1 MARKPSVKFK
11 FGGLSCVLLL
21 GILRTLDRE
30 QACFN
35 VYRQGMTFATQHEMR
50 LSYGFG
56 LKGTRWW
63 AEDLEPIP
71 GSHQV
76 APDQEGVVT
85 TGSLLTLSESNTDL
99 VCRPAEFQSLP
110 FW

>member
-1 MARKPSVKFK
+1 VARKPSVKFK

-21 GILRTLDRE
+21 GILRILDRK

-50 LSYGFG
+50 LFYAFG

-63 AEDLEPIP
+63 AEYLEPIP
-71 GSHQV
+71 ESYQI
-76 APDQEGVVT
+76 AF
-85 TGSLLTLSESNTDL
+85 SESNTDL
-99 VCRPAEFQSLP
+99 ACISGEFQSLP
-110 FW
+110 FC